1 MLCMNICADQL
12 FIHPGIWA
20 ASSLHPGTAFFNPRN
35 MKTFFLH
42 TLFCLLATV
51 TFAQSTPDPK
61 LLGLV
66 GLNALQQAPYASWY
80 NPGYQNYTPNP
91 GITAQLKQQ
100 NTASISIKIIFG
112 TWCGDSRRELPKMMK
127 VLDQLALPATK
138 ITLIAVDNAD
148 STYKQSPGRE
158 DRGLFAFRVP
168 TLIVYENGVELNR
181 INESPVESL
190 ERDLLK
196 ILRKEAYTP
205 NYHSYTYLNKWL
217 KEGLLADENVS
228 YLGLA
233 NQIRHK
239 ISGEGELNAAAYYLL
254 NSGHEKAALS
264 VFRINVAL
272 HPNSANVYDSLGD
285 GYLKNGNK
293 ERALAFFE
301 QALKLD
307 PNVEETRNK
316 YKKLLMI
323 Q

>member
-1 MLCMNICADQL
+1 
-12 FIHPGIWA
+12 
-20 ASSLHPGTAFFNPRN
+20 
-35 MKTFFLH
+35 MKTIFLH
-42 TLFCLLATV
+42 TLFCLLAAVAFT
-51 TFAQSTPDPK
+51 QSTPEPK
-61 LLGLV
+61 LLGV
-66 GLNALQQAPYASWY
+66 VAVNALQQAPYSTWY

-91 GITAQLKQQ
+91 AIEAQLKQQ
-100 NTASISIKIIFG
+100 NAASISIKIVFG

-127 VLDQLALPATK
+127 VLDQLRLSAQK

-158 DRGLFAFRVP
+158 DQGLFAFRVP
-168 TLIVYENGVELNR
+168 TMIVYENGVELNR

-196 ILRKEAYTP
+196 ILRKESYTP
-205 NYHSYTYLNKWL
+205 NYQSYTYLNKWL
-217 KEGLLADENVS
+217 KEGLLADENVN

-233 NQIRHK
+233 NQVRHK
-239 ISGEGELNAAAYYLL
+239 ISGESELNAAAYYLL
-254 NSGHEKAALS
+254 NAGHEKAALS
-264 VFRINVAL
+264 VFRINAAL

-301 QALKLD
+301 QALKLNPSVD
-307 PNVEETRNK
+307 ETRNK

>member
-1 MLCMNICADQL
+1 
-12 FIHPGIWA
+12 
-20 ASSLHPGTAFFNPRN
+20 

-61 LLGLV
+61 LLGVV
-66 GLNALQQAPYASWY
+66 GLNALQQTPYAKWY
-80 NPGYQNYTPNP
+80 NPGYQNYTPNRD
-91 GITAQLKQQ
+91 IAAQLKLQ
-100 NTASISIKIIFG
+100 NTTSISIKIVFG
-112 TWCGDSRRELPKMMK
+112 TWCGDSRRELPKMIK
-127 VLDQLALPATK
+127 VLDQLALPAAK

-158 DRGLFAFRVP
+158 DQGLFAFRVP
-168 TLIVYENGVELNR
+168 TLIVYQNGVEISR

-205 NYHSYTYLNKWL
+205 NYQSYTFLNKWL
-217 KEGLLADENVS
+217 KEGLLADENIN

-264 VFRINVAL
+264 VFRINAAL

>member
-1 MLCMNICADQL
+1 
-12 FIHPGIWA
+12 
-20 ASSLHPGTAFFNPRN
+20 
-35 MKTFFLH
+35 
-42 TLFCLLATV
+42 
-51 TFAQSTPDPK
+51 
-61 LLGLV
+61 
-66 GLNALQQAPYASWY
+66 
-80 NPGYQNYTPNP
+80 
-91 GITAQLKQQ
+91 
-100 NTASISIKIIFG
+100 
-112 TWCGDSRRELPKMMK
+112 
-127 VLDQLALPATK
+127 
-138 ITLIAVDNAD
+138 
-148 STYKQSPGRE
+148 
-158 DRGLFAFRVP
+158 VP
-168 TLIVYENGVELNR
+168 TLIVYENGLELNR

-217 KEGLLADENVS
+217 KEGLLTDENVS

-233 NQIRHK
+233 NQIRHN
-239 ISGEGELNAAAYYLL
+239 ISGESELNAAAYYLL
-254 NSGHEKAALS
+254 NSGHEKAALT